1 MELVESAQQLSD
13 HRVTKRDG
21 GSYVTRGDSARI
33 DDGIVARAD
42 HLGYSTREE
51 SDEKRVWLSLGPEHS
66 MIGILARTGLLSPL
80 VFRIWCYV
88 RPFIQ

>member
-1 MELVESAQQLSD
+1 MELAESAQRLSD

-21 GSYVTRGDSARI
+21 GSYVTRGDSAHI
-33 DDGIVARAD
+33 DDGMVARAD

-51 SDEKRVWLSLGPEHS
+51 RDGKRVWFGLGPERS
-66 MIGILARTGLLSPL
+66 MIGILARTGLLSPI
-80 VFRIWCYV
+80 VFRLWCYV